1 MNALKRLRVDHWA
14 WIHTKIALVVWGVT
28 YLVYPPVG
36 PVNELGRPLNA
47 ALALF
52 TICGSVTGVFGLVRS
67 TDPDPE
73 QRQEGLAIE
82 LSGLVVALCG
92 PLTHFVAQMS
102 LIEDEAVRATVA
114 AFGYTLTAFVIA
126 RIVVVVRSL
135 KKGTTNWVTR
145 T

>member
-14 WIHTKIALVVWGVT
+14 WIHAKIALIVWGVT
-28 YLVYPPVG
+28 YLIYPPVG
-36 PVNELGRPLNA
+36 PVNELGRPLNT

-52 TICGSVTGVFGLVRS
+52 TICGSVTGVFGLVMS

-92 PLTHFVAQMS
+92 PLTYFVARVG

-126 RIVVVVRSL
+126 RIVVVTRSL
-135 KKGTTNWVTR
+135 KRGR
-145 T
+145 RIG